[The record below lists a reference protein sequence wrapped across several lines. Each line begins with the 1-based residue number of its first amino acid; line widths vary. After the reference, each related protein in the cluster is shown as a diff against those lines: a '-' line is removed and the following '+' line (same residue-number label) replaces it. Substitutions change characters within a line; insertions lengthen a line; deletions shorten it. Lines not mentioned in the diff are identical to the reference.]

1 MAASGEAI
9 AGAPIAITG
18 SNVIAK
24 AATVATARVAAEA
37 VVVVVVVVTRSTATT
52 AARAWEPWPMAT
64 DLAAATV
71 VITAVVAVLVAGSR
85 VGLGTDPTHVDLR

>member
-37 VVVVVVVVTRSTATT
+37 VVVVVVTRSTATT
-52 AARAWEPWPMAT
+52 AARALGPWPMAT

>member
-37 VVVVVVVVTRSTATT
+37 VVVVVTRSTATT
-52 AARAWEPWPMAT
+52 AARALGPWPMAT